1 MSMHEYSLKFTQL
14 SGYALEMVTDMRS
27 RMSLFMSRLS
37 LLSSKEGKTAMLIGD
52 MDISRLMINVQQVE
66 KDKWKDR
73 EEFRSLRAK
82 TICHESGHQKT
93 ENVNR
98 SSFQQRP
105 TGSAPSLSNAHAPKN
120 REIHYYTTSNSIVIW
135 RRFQTP
141 PKSIR
146 VSLRKLFM
154 DDCETA
160 SWSSSSE
167 ANDLKGIPSRTYCL
181 WRPILMEESP
191 S

>member
-1 MSMHEYSLKFTQL
+1 MEHQFSTISTDKIFYNSQIRSTFT
-14 SGYALEMVTDMRS
+14 
-27 RMSLFMSRLS
+27 
-37 LLSSKEGKTAMLIGD
+37 
-52 MDISRLMINVQQVE
+52 IS
-66 KDKWKDR
+66 
-73 EEFRSLRAK
+73 
-82 TICHESGHQKT
+82 T
-93 ENVNR
+93 
-98 SSFQQRP
+98 
-105 TGSAPSLSNAHAPKN
+105 
-120 REIHYYTTSNSIVIW
+120 EIHYYTTPNSIVIW
-135 RRFQTP
+135 RRFQTQ